1 MNDFIAIRNNQ
12 GVPIIK
18 MMDTVPVTEMMS
30 LCDLI
35 EKGLK
40 EKEYNIENVEVIC
53 DRCIISLIIS
63 IRDNNETLYLGYR
76 IDEQHDK
83 DYFYL
88 VPNGLSLPDDYYDEL
103 WDNFYEKM
111 INDIF
116 DILSE

>member
-1 MNDFIAIRNNQ
+1 MLLLNYDFYDIHSVLTMLRAK
-12 GVPIIK
+12 P
-18 MMDTVPVTEMMS
+18 
-30 LCDLI
+30 
-35 EKGLK
+35 

-53 DRCIISLIIS
+53 NRCIISLIIS

-88 VPNGLSLPDDYYDEL
+88 VPNGLSLPDEYIDEL
-103 WDNFYEKM
+103 WDDFYEKI

-116 DILSE
+116 DILS

>member
-1 MNDFIAIRNNQ
+1 MVAIRNDE
-12 GVPIIK
+12 GKLCIK
-18 MMDTVPVTEMMS
+18 IMDNTPVLDMLS
-30 LCDLI
+30 LCDKI

-63 IRDNNETLYLGYR
+63 IRDNNETLYLEYS

-88 VPNGLSLPDDYYDEL
+88 VPNGLSLPDDYIDEL
-103 WDNFYEKM
+103 WDDFYEK
-111 INDIF
+111 IVNDIF
-116 DILSE
+116 EILSK